1 MSYTPGVQYDEQA
14 DAFAGELDQLVDRF
28 RNEFDLLDETMVGI
42 LHARIVAL
50 STPTEWDL
58 GDDMLD

>member
-1 MSYTPGVQYDEQA
+1 MSYTLRVEYNEQA
-14 DAFAGELDQLVDRF
+14 DAFAIELDQLVKRF
-28 RNEFDLLDETMVGI
+28 RNEFDLLDETMVGV
-42 LHARIVAL
+42 LHATIIAL